1 MHIVRVADQRAMP
14 WKNGGGITYEV
25 AIFPPDAPSL
35 DAFDWR
41 VSMAR
46 VETDGPF
53 SRFAGID
60 RSLAIMQ
67 GDGLRLVVDG
77 ADVELGPQ
85 SPPLVFAG
93 DIPVSATLVG
103 GPITDINVMTR
114 RGTWRHGLVREP
126 VIGVLTIMAKADN
139 TLLVIRTGTVRIGD
153 EHLQPRDAVMLAA
166 GEQMDIAAEAPAELF
181 RIDLV
186 RDEPLAGE

>member
-25 AIFPPDAPSL
+25 AIFPPDAASL

-60 RSLAIMQ
+60 RSLAVMQ

-77 ADVELGPQ
+77 VDVALGPQ
-85 SPPLVFAG
+85 SRPLVFAG
-93 DIPVSATLVG
+93 DIPASATLVG

-114 RGTWRHGLVREP
+114 RGAWRHRLEREP
-126 VIGVLTIMAKADN
+126 LTGARTVAASAD
-139 TLLVIRTGTVRIGD
+139 TMILVVRTGSVRMGD
-153 EHLQPRDAVMLAA
+153 DHLQPRDAVMLAA
-166 GEQMDIAAEAPAELF
+166 GERVDLAAEAPAELF
-181 RIDLV
+181 RIELD
-186 RDEPLAGE
+186 RCGTCAGR